1 MKLPNKL
8 FSYKESIISKFPI
21 VLNELNGK
29 EYITIYQL
37 YLNVIREF
45 NSVSEFIESLEC
57 LYTLGKVDYDYKLR
71 RISNA
76 V

>member
-29 EYITIYQL
+29 EYITINQL
-37 YLNVIREF
+37 YVNVIKKYD
-45 NSVSEFIESLEC
+45 SVSEFIESLEC
-57 LYTLGKVDYDYKLR
+57 LYALGKIDYDYKLR

>member
-8 FSYKESIISKFPI
+8 FSFKESIISKFPI

-29 EYITIYQL
+29 EYITISQL
-37 YLNVIREF
+37 YLNLINEF
-45 NSVSEFIESLEC
+45 DDISEFIELLEC
-57 LYTLGKVDYDYKLR
+57 LYTLGKIDYDDKLR

-76 V
+76 I

>member
-8 FSYKESIISKFPI
+8 FSYKESLISKFPI
-21 VLNELNGK
+21 VLNELNEK
-29 EYITIYQL
+29 EYVTIYQL
-37 YLNVIREF
+37 YLNLIKEF
-45 NSVSEFIESLEC
+45 DSISEFIDSLDC
-57 LYTLGKVDYDYKLR
+57 LYALGKIDYDYKLR

>member
-8 FSYKESIISKFPI
+8 FSYEESIISKFPI

-37 YLNVIREF
+37 YINVIKKF
-45 NSVSEFIESLEC
+45 DGISEFMQLLEC
-57 LYTLGKVDYDYKLR
+57 LYALGKIDCDYKLR
-71 RISNA
+71 RISYA